1 MTQTAVEYLVEQL
14 KRIGF
19 STNNLIEFENE
30 VIIAKEIEKQQMI
43 EFGYACTKQI
53 EMNEAGELLMV
64 KSPEELYTQVYG
76 GEMNN
81 NNNNPGTT
89 TDNPTVR
96 DLIKSYINDV
106 EAFGEELSDEEIDV
120 LYDFSMW
127 VDEIDINL

>member
-1 MTQTAVEYLVEQL
+1 MNNDTQSPIEWLEQVYDSCPAYEETIL
-14 KRIGF
+14 PD
-19 STNNLIEFENE
+19 EFEQ
-30 VIIAKEIEKQQMI
+30 AKEMFKQQMI

-64 KSPEELYTQVYG
+64 KSPEQLHTQVYG
-76 GEMNN
+76 GEM

-96 DLIKSYINDV
+96 DLIKSYIDDV